1 MSVTELVIFFLG
13 ACAGGAIALL
23 WRPRP
28 APAAPVI
35 HVTPETI
42 QRAIVASGGVAVH
55 LNPNIIVDWRVIHQT
70 VEGAGY
76 RLVAKHEDEEAAARP
91 H

>member
-1 MSVTELVIFFLG
+1 MTAIDIAAFVLG

-28 APAAPVI
+28 APAVN
-35 HVTPETI
+35 VTPEAI

-76 RLVAKHEDEEAAARP
+76 RLVAKHEDEEVAARP

>member
-1 MSVTELVIFFLG
+1 MTAIEIAAFVLG

-35 HVTPETI
+35 IVTPEAI
-42 QRAIVASGGVAVH
+42 QRAIAASGGVAVH
-55 LNPNIIVDWRVIHQT
+55 FSPNIIVDWSVIYRT

-76 RLVAKHEDEEAAARP
+76 QLVAKDEAGTARP